1 MTASGAPADTGE
13 RRVVMFVRNAC
24 TTDVRV
30 LREAETL
37 CRAGWATT
45 IIALQTGGS
54 KAPPDHEVRDGCLLY
69 TSPSPR
75 D

>member
-13 RRVVMFVRNAC
+13 RRLVMFVRNAC

-54 KAPPDHEVRDGCLLY
+54 KGFLR
-69 TSPSPR
+69 
-75 D
+75 